1 MDYEYKI
8 GTKVFGDWEIV
19 EELGSGAYGTVYEIH
34 KIDYGIRTKSA
45 LKVIRVP
52 KSSSDIKAVLSEG
65 MNEQS
70 ASSYF
75 QGFVD
80 EIAKEIVVMSDLKSH
95 PNIVRYEDHQV
106 RVHETSIGWD
116 ILIRMELLTPLNDY
130 RLEHP
135 MNEADVLR
143 LGKELCSALVY
154 CQKKE
159 MIHRDIKPENIFIS
173 ETGQF
178 KLGDFGVAR
187 TIDKTTG
194 SHSRKGTEKYM
205 APEVYLRHPYGS
217 SVDIYSLGLVLYSFM
232 NRGRMPFYPQD
243 TAQIRYEDRENALDR
258 RMDGEALPAP
268 VNAGEAF
275 ASVILKACAFNP
287 EDRYHT
293 AEEMLQALNKVKIT
307 DASGEKRTDS
317 YFHDLEEKT
326 AGNDEEFPEEEKTIG
341 MEEYIPEE
349 EKTVGMEEYIP
360 EEEKTVG
367 MKEYEYV
374 PEKEKTAGREE
385 PVREERKTDKKGNKK
400 MLIGIAAAGAAAVIG
415 IVIFMGQS
423 TGGNNAASGEN
434 VQTVR
439 SFLTSE
445 EEELLSWLQEGVDA
459 YNESEVR
466 ESQED
471 TISVCRNGERDSY
484 SSVITMDTNMQVC
497 MEKRYFS
504 DDQNDY
510 DYDYYTKE
518 GEDEYW
524 YTNAYSAESGDYY
537 VEKILL
543 DESAPEYYRY
553 TYEMD
558 INEVRLPFGGLEN
571 TDGSRLLDYQVVK
584 ESEEDGV
591 IKISITYECL
601 ESSEYNREDALD
613 QWDITE
619 EELELVPDGEEVL
632 ENYIEQ
638 ENQSLEKTYT
648 STRCYW
654 ITTEG
659 HQLIQSYI
667 VYDQSQSE
675 ELFEASRSM
684 SDVVDYIRYYKDCI
698 EKGASQSTAH
708 IEAERSVEEMN
719 QYESTYEESSVSS
732 ESMTYYVTGA
742 DCESIVLPDWEK
754 MRTYQEYEEEY

>member
-1 MDYEYKI
+1 
-8 GTKVFGDWEIV
+8 
-19 EELGSGAYGTVYEIH
+19 
-34 KIDYGIRTKSA
+34 
-45 LKVIRVP
+45 
-52 KSSSDIKAVLSEG
+52 
-65 MNEQS
+65 
-70 ASSYF
+70 
-75 QGFVD
+75 
-80 EIAKEIVVMSDLKSH
+80 
-95 PNIVRYEDHQV
+95 
-106 RVHETSIGWD
+106 
-116 ILIRMELLTPLNDY
+116 
-130 RLEHP
+130 
-135 MNEADVLR
+135 
-143 LGKELCSALVY
+143 
-154 CQKKE
+154 
-159 MIHRDIKPENIFIS
+159 
-173 ETGQF
+173 
-178 KLGDFGVAR
+178 
-187 TIDKTTG
+187 
-194 SHSRKGTEKYM
+194 
-205 APEVYLRHPYGS
+205 
-217 SVDIYSLGLVLYSFM
+217 
-232 NRGRMPFYPQD
+232 MPFYPQD

-423 TGGNNAASGEN
+423 TGGNNASSGEN

-510 DYDYYTKE
+510 DYDYY
-518 GEDEYW
+518 
-524 YTNAYSAESGDYY
+524 N
-537 VEKILL
+537 
-543 DESAPEYYRY
+543 
-553 TYEMD
+553 
-558 INEVRLPFGGLEN
+558 
-571 TDGSRLLDYQVVK
+571 
-584 ESEEDGV
+584 
-591 IKISITYECL
+591 
-601 ESSEYNREDALD
+601 
-613 QWDITE
+613 
-619 EELELVPDGEEVL
+619 
-632 ENYIEQ
+632 
-638 ENQSLEKTYT
+638 
-648 STRCYW
+648 
-654 ITTEG
+654 
-659 HQLIQSYI
+659 
-667 VYDQSQSE
+667 
-675 ELFEASRSM
+675 
-684 SDVVDYIRYYKDCI
+684 
-698 EKGASQSTAH
+698 
-708 IEAERSVEEMN
+708 
-719 QYESTYEESSVSS
+719 
-732 ESMTYYVTGA
+732 
-742 DCESIVLPDWEK
+742 
-754 MRTYQEYEEEY
+754 